1 MTTYRW
7 NMYLGVVRYTRAGRM
22 FPYGRVL
29 YRPNDYAAHTAVIYI
44 QFAQVV
50 SLGAFDT
57 EVAARAAIEAVIP
70 LYLSETD
77 L

>member
-29 YRPNDYAAHTAVIYI
+29 YRPNDYAAHTVVIHTQSGYT
-44 QFAQVV
+44 V
-50 SLGAFDT
+50 SLGAFST
-57 EVAARAAIEAVIP
+57 EAEFG
-70 LYLSETD
+70 
-77 L
+77 